1 MNLNQV
7 TLPSRDLSVSV
18 PFYRRLGLIHIVDSP
33 PDYARFLCPVGG
45 ATLSL
50 QRVDAVGSGERPVV
64 YFECVALDATVAE
77 LKRQGVRFDADP
89 EDKPWLWRQAYLRDP
104 DDNVLCLY
112 YAEDNRVNPPWR
124 LAGSR

>member
-18 PFYRRLGLIHIVDSP
+18 PFYRRLGLVQIVDSP
-33 PDYARFLCPVGG
+33 PDYARFFCPDGG

-50 QRVDAVGSGERPVV
+50 ERVEAIASGPRPVI
-64 YFECVALDATVAE
+64 YFECAALDETVAE
-77 LKRQGVRFDADP
+77 LKRQGVRFESDP

-112 YAEDNRVNPPWR
+112 FAGENRLNPPWR
-124 LAGSR
+124 LATAP